1 MKLCTGSVYRTLWG
15 YIAVGIWW
23 YWPAGSVSV
32 EGMYAF
38 IYWTKWTSRQVLP
51 MTYSLTDRL
60 WKKRATQ
67 LLIKYKSGALVTQYV
82 HCSFQSVLNRFL
94 RHGLAVPTI
103 WLTAEIIWP
112 LLVASWVLS
121 VSRFVHFLIDTR
133 YASGVGYNHTWDLSR
148 PAVAEIFSWCCNF
161 L

>member
-1 MKLCTGSVYRTLWG
+1 MRLYSSWYMMILASWVSLSRGHLCLHILNKVDISTGVTNDLLTHWQTL
-15 YIAVGIWW
+15 
-23 YWPAGSVSV
+23 
-32 EGMYAF
+32 
-38 IYWTKWTSRQVLP
+38 KN
-51 MTYSLTDRL
+51 
-60 WKKRATQ
+60 RATQ

-82 HCSFQSVLNRFL
+82 HCSFQSVLNRLL

-112 LLVASWVLS
+112 LLVARWILS